1 MHPPRHRFPAP
12 LRENILRPA
21 LWLLVFLFSAPAVLF
36 LGCAGGSSSL
46 GQFFGSTPAAT
57 PAEQA
62 SSSETATPSASTTPA
77 ASSAQSRGHKKS
89 GKDVHIA
96 AEKAS
101 EASESAAEASAKAQ
115 QASKEARQAADAAS
129 KAETEGGGTS
139 SRSVVSLEASSP
151 VPQSGSTPAAA
162 ITMAAV
168 PGTTPAARPTLSLE
182 SRATASVGPPD
193 VATAAEPSPTDA
205 AKLIAEVDK
214 IEKRIDRKNL
224 STDEAQ
230 RDILAQRLLQ
240 GAKKALAE
248 RDNVAALSLAS
259 KASTLLAPL
268 PKVPSSAN
276 RTMR

>member
-1 MHPPRHRFPAP
+1 
-12 LRENILRPA
+12 
-21 LWLLVFLFSAPAVLF
+21 
-36 LGCAGGSSSL
+36 
-46 GQFFGSTPAAT
+46 
-57 PAEQA
+57 
-62 SSSETATPSASTTPA
+62 
-77 ASSAQSRGHKKS
+77 
-89 GKDVHIA
+89 
-96 AEKAS
+96 
-101 EASESAAEASAKAQ
+101 
-115 QASKEARQAADAAS
+115 
-129 KAETEGGGTS
+129 
-139 SRSVVSLEASSP
+139 
-151 VPQSGSTPAAA
+151 
-162 ITMAAV
+162 MAAV

-224 STDEAQ
+224 SADEAQ

-240 GAKKALAE
+240 GAKKALAD

-276 RTMR
+276 RTAR

>member
-1 MHPPRHRFPAP
+1 M
-12 LRENILRPA
+12 
-21 LWLLVFLFSAPAVLF
+21 
-36 LGCAGGSSSL
+36 
-46 GQFFGSTPAAT
+46 
-57 PAEQA
+57 
-62 SSSETATPSASTTPA
+62 
-77 ASSAQSRGHKKS
+77 
-89 GKDVHIA
+89 HIA

-151 VPQSGSTPAAA
+151 VPRSGSTPAAA

-168 PGTTPAARPTLSLE
+168 PVTTPAARPTLSLE
-182 SRATASVGPPD
+182 SRATASASPPD
-193 VATAAEPSPTDA
+193 AATAAEPSPTDA

-224 STDEAQ
+224 SADEAQ
-230 RDILAQRLLQ
+230 RDILARRLLQ

-268 PKVPSSAN
+268 PKVSSSAN
-276 RTMR
+276 RTTR